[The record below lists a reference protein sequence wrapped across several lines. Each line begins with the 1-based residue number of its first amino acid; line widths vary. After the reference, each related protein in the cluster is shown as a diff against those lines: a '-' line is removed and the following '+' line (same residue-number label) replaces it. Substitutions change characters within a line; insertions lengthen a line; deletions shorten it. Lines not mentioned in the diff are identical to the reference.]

1 MMTLRFAKRLPSA
14 QTVAFEFDP
23 MGVVN
28 DTVKNGVSDCWI
40 ANNIMPLFD
49 GNLACDQKR
58 TFVAAIIDNLEKVA
72 ARRLKLQAPHHQ

>member
-1 MMTLRFAKRLPSA
+1 M
-14 QTVAFEFDP
+14 D
-23 MGVVN
+23 VVN

-72 ARRLKLQAPHHQ
+72 PLLGV